1 MAEIGMKYVVLYRDW
16 NMLLS
21 RLWFDNV
28 AVQLC
33 HTLIN
38 ALIQDKNF
46 EVYLLTRLVQ
56 LMTPEAIN

>member
-1 MAEIGMKYVVLYRDW
+1 MAEIGMKYVVLARDW

-28 AVQLC
+28 AVQIC
-33 HTLIN
+33 QTLIN